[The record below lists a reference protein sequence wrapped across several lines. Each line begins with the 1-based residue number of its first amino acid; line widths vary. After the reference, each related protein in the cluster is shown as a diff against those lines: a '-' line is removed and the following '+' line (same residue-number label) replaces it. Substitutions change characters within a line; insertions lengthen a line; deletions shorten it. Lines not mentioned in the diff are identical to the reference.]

1 MMSSDVVLSLAQ
13 DNNLSFFSKMRV
25 MTFACKYSIGEVI
38 SEAFSPASWPS
49 ETLVENNVNFNVDL
63 KFYSV
68 DATYEAHRRARES
81 AFVLHGEDVYVS
93 ASIHDSVDN
102 LPSDV
107 NLYYEN
113 VRNTCSSKCKP

>member
-1 MMSSDVVLSLAQ
+1 MSSDVVLSLAQ
-13 DNNLSFFSKMRV
+13 DSDPSFSSRMRV
-25 MTFACKYSIGEVI
+25 MTFACKYSIGGVT

-63 KFYSV
+63 KFFSV
-68 DATYEAHRRARES
+68 DATLEAHRRARES

-93 ASIHDSVDN
+93 AAIHDSVDN

-107 NLYYEN
+107 NLYFQN
-113 VRNTCSSKCKP
+113 VSNTCPSNIQI